1 MWWVMVLVLAIGV
14 PGCALAQFF
23 GMATPGDGSRV
34 YFATPSRVKASGQNS
49 YGKIFQYDTN
59 GLRLVAARD
68 PVPLPSLTPPF
79 VGATTNPFDLG
90 MADISSGG
98 QVTAF
103 GAERHCAG
111 SDVVLCSKQELFS
124 TTITANGQSRDYPG
138 MLRLSANGQWAF
150 GAGSQSNP
158 VFFRTLGYRVNL
170 GTGETRSIQLEDV
183 PHLDGIQVSNTSRT
197 VSDTGTAVF
206 FDDRNIYVLQGDQIS
221 AIPTLGIAFDV
232 VIDAAADKIVFSSGG
247 PCSDVA
253 CPTAPTEVRIT
264 SPGARGSLLLA
275 SGYAPGMTDDGRQVL
290 YLSDRTGSTQ
300 IYIIGTDGAGD
311 RRLTNEADGITR
323 AILSGDGTVSYA
335 VTAHGRLIRIA
346 TASGTVR
353 ELIPSTPYLG
363 TSINVGLTFLTALPV
378 LAPNKLVTLPGVGLS
393 TSAATAAPPLPSS
406 LGGVQVNIQ
415 GITAKI
421 AGVAPDSVTV
431 IVPPGVTPDAAAVV
445 QMNVDT
451 QTPFEAV
458 RAVTVSPSV
467 PEFLL
472 GPPLRFY
479 SGLTLAA
486 HQDWSGLISEQ
497 NPAHPGEVVHAYAVG
512 LGPTNPAVGY
522 GEAAPSEE
530 PFARLATSL
539 ACTVYLQR
547 PLPLGVPVE
556 ILFAGLAPGFAG
568 VYQVDWRVPAAATG
582 FFSVSCTLGDPGAFF
597 GGGMWVG
604 NG

>member
-1 MWWVMVLVLAIGV
+1 MRWAIGLVIAIGV
-14 PGCALAQFF
+14 PGCGLAQFF

-34 YFATPSRVKASGQNS
+34 YFATPSRVKASGQNP

-68 PVPLPSLTPPF
+68 PVPLPNVTPPF
-79 VGATTNPFDLG
+79 NGAATNAFDLG
-90 MADISSGG
+90 VADISSDG
-98 QVTAF
+98 QLTAF

-150 GAGSQSNP
+150 GAGSQANA
-158 VFFRTLGYRVNL
+158 FLRTLGYRVNL
-170 GTGETRSIQLEDV
+170 ATGETRSIESEER
-183 PHLDGIQVSNTSRT
+183 PHLDRIQVSNTGRT

-206 FDDRNIYVLQGDQIS
+206 FDSRNIYVLQGDEIS
-221 AIPTLGIAFDV
+221 AIPTLGIVFDA

-264 SPGARGSLLLA
+264 SPGASGSLLLA
-275 SGYAPGMTDDGRQVL
+275 SGYAPSMTDDGRQVL
-290 YLSDRTGSTQ
+290 YLSDRSGAPQ
-300 IYIIGTDGAGD
+300 IYMIGTDGTGD
-311 RRLTNEADGITR
+311 RRLTGEADGITR

-335 VTAHGRLIRIA
+335 VTGYGRLIRIA
-346 TASGTVR
+346 TAAGTVR

-363 TSINVGLTFLTALPV
+363 TSFNVGLTYLTSLPV
-378 LAPNKLVTLPGVGLS
+378 LAPNKLVTLRGAALS
-393 TSAATAAPPLPSS
+393 PSAVTAVPPLPSS
-406 LGGVQVNIQ
+406 LGGVQVTIQ

-431 IVPPGVTPDAAAVV
+431 LVPPGVTPDAAAVV

-451 QTPFEAV
+451 QTPFEAA
-458 RAVTVSPSV
+458 RTTTVSALA
-467 PEFLL
+467 PEFLP

-486 HQDWSGLISEQ
+486 HQDWSGLITEQ
-497 NPAHPGEVVHAYAVG
+497 NPARPGEVVHAYAVG
-512 LGPTNPAVGY
+512 LGPTNPVVAY
-522 GEAAPSEE
+522 GEAAPSQE
-530 PFARLATSL
+530 PFAQLAASL
-539 ACTVYLQR
+539 ACTVYLQG
-547 PLPLGVPVE
+547 PLPLSVPVE

-568 VYQVDWRVPAAATG
+568 VYQVDWRVPAAAAG
-582 FFSVSCTLGDPGAFF
+582 FFSVGCTLGERGVYFA
-597 GGGMWVG
+597 GGMWVG
-604 NG
+604 SI